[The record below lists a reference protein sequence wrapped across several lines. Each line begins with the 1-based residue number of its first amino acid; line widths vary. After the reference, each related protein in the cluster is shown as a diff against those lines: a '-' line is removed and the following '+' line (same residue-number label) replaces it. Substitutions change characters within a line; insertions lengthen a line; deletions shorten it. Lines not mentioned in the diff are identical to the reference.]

1 MLYYVY
7 SKSKGSETMRA
18 LTNQEE
24 SELQG
29 SRMLLRV
36 LRGNKERTLYHIEQL
51 NKQVENLNKRID
63 KEETIVLYLESKENQ
78 EGGI

>member
-1 MLYYVY
+1 
-7 SKSKGSETMRA
+7 MRA